1 MQVPAPAGPLHL
13 IMGLSA
19 WLYMFSHEG
28 CQKCVQNNP
37 DLDTELQNWETRQ
50 LDAQIGRT
58 DSSSHACSAVYAMAA
73 LSGVGGHYHM
83 NPQIAGH
90 QAPIRVA
97 LKTEVNTVAHQ
108 SSRGGE
114 SSYILCIDEACILY
128 ECPNV

>member
-1 MQVPAPAGPLHL
+1 MQVQVPAPAGPLHL

-73 LSGVGGHYHM
+73 LGGVGGCYVM
-83 NPQIAGH
+83 NRRSPGSRPQVH
-90 QAPIRVA
+90 
-97 LKTEVNTVAHQ
+97 
-108 SSRGGE
+108 
-114 SSYILCIDEACILY
+114 
-128 ECPNV
+128 